1 MTPFFDLFH
10 DHGYRWRV
18 WANGA
23 GRRRCRSLRA
33 HRNRSP
39 PPRMKMVRFP
49 WKLRSDCTWLTVL
62 CPRMPLYDPG
72 DTPTSE
78 NQRGWCACRSPAR
91 AIGVNPALDPRFSP
105 CPRQT
110 TVASCPRDLWRV
122 RRSGV
127 CVSSVVG
134 TFAHFMAPCLVCS
147 MRFCTLLSLVCAL
160 FQLFIACPSPEDDT
174 RYVAI
179 MMFIGS
185 TLNKKHV

>member
-1 MTPFFDLFH
+1 MYVLKPCSH
-10 DHGYRWRV
+10 
-18 WANGA
+18 
-23 GRRRCRSLRA
+23 
-33 HRNRSP
+33 P
-39 PPRMKMVRFP
+39 
-49 WKLRSDCTWLTVL
+49 CTAQQLSMRDIIFVSRGVPKTTAKTALTVL

-174 RYVAI
+174 RYV
-179 MMFIGS
+179 GVYREH
-185 TLNKKHV
+185 TE